1 MDANKSYVT
10 QITKND
16 LKEMADAANTHAGEG
31 IVVTPTKDGL
41 EISIDRQYLKM
52 CIKACIAGNEF

>member
-16 LKEMADAANTHAGEG
+16 LKELADAANIHAGEG

-41 EISIDRQYLKM
+41 EISLDRQYLKM
-52 CIKACIAGNEF
+52 CINACIAGNEF